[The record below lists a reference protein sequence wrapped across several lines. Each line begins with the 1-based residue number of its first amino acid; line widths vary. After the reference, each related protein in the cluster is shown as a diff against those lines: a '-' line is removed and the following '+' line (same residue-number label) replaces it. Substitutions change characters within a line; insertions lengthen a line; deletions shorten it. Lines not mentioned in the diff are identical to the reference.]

1 MNAIYNEH
9 DDYAA
14 DWLEHSIEEG
24 LIAHGKVDRR
34 SIRDV
39 EAKDYKGFSQVH
51 LFAGVGIWSAAL
63 RLAGY
68 PDDRRVGTISCPCQP
83 FSAAGKGLGFSDP
96 RHLWPDA
103 FRLTRELGIDVLFG
117 EQAPTA
123 GHWIDLVSA
132 DLESIGYAF
141 GAPIVPA
148 AGFGGAHIRQRF
160 YWVADTDN
168 TEWWTDR
175 APGHERDW
183 PQAGRVE
190 GPGDAEGCRA
200 PGRVAHGEGV
210 GRREERAFSGGF
222 VTGNPAQGRRTGSLP
237 SSADIGVVDAHIAGL
252 PLGQG
257 GPDERG
263 AIRVQ
268 GPTAS
273 QAGSLF
279 GCDWLLCHDARI
291 RPVERGTFPLAP
303 THPGRVGR
311 LRAYGNALDL
321 ETAANFIGAYMDAA
335 PQRIAA

>member
-1 MNAIYNEH
+1 MTAIYNEH

-14 DWLEHSIEEG
+14 DWLEHNIEEG

-51 LFAGVGIWSAAL
+51 LFAGIGIWSAAL
-63 RLAGY
+63 RLAGW

-83 FSAAGKGLGFSDP
+83 FSAAGKGLGFADP

-103 FRLTRELGIDVLFG
+103 DRIAGELGLDVLFG

-123 GHWIDLVSA
+123 SHWIDLVSA
-132 DLESIGYAF
+132 DLEARGYAF

-160 YWVADTDN
+160 YWVADAN
-168 TEWWTDR
+168 NAEWWTDR

-190 GPGDAEGCRA
+190 GSGDVEGRGGALFGLDHAASARCAREVSNAEGASRHEA
-200 PGRVAHGEGV
+200 RLRVPG
-210 GRREERAFSGGF
+210 
-222 VTGNPAQGRRTGSLP
+222 
-237 SSADIGVVDAHIAGL
+237 AGC
-252 PLGQG
+252 GT
-257 GPDERG
+257 DW
-263 AIRVQ
+263 
-268 GPTAS
+268 
-273 QAGSLF
+273 LF
-279 GCDWLLCHDARI
+279 GRDRRW
-291 RPVERGTFPLAP
+291 RPVESGTSPLA
-303 THPGRVGR
+303 HEDPGRVGR